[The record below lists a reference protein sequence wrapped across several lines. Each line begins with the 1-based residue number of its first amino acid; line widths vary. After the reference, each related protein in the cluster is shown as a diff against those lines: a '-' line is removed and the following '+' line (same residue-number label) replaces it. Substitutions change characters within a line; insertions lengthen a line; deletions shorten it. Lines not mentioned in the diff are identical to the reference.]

1 MRRKVPQEA
10 IIAERMKRQEILD
23 PVSSEEAYAQLF
35 RNLQP
40 VSPIAYTR
48 PGSPP
53 PCLEHRAGFNTFL
66 SHGAYRGHKE
76 RQEHPRTLRIPI
88 AMRVVRCEMM

>member
-40 VSPIAYTR
+40 VSPIAYSR
-48 PGSPP
+48 PGSP
-53 PCLEHRAGFNTFL
+53 PCLEHRATFKTFL
-66 SHGAYRGHKE
+66 SHVAHRDTQRKT
-76 RQEHPRTLRIPI
+76 RRTSEKTPYSHLY
-88 AMRVVRCEMM
+88 ARCEM